1 MKCYSLMDATNAEI
15 VRYFHLICKHN
26 DNFEIISNKNI
37 DQDVANVVMGSA
49 TDIYPTRHSVI
60 NSNIHQE
67 MRYLEIGIEYGTTF
81 TNIDAIN
88 KVGVDPDPKFEGENI
103 IKKTS
108 DEFFETNDDT
118 FDVIFI
124 DGMHQSEYVL
134 MDFNNS
140 IGCLNDDGIIF
151 IDDIL
156 PICEK
161 EQLKVPKNP
170 KYENGIMKYSEP
182 WTGDVWKFIYHLLT
196 RYSDK
201 IDIVVYS
208 HRNYRG
214 VARLTFSE
222 VFTVPAEEL
231 SIIESYTYETD
242 FGAYKNLL
250 F

>member
-1 MKCYSLMDATNAEI
+1 VPVPLAYS
-15 VRYFHLICKHN
+15 Y
-26 DNFEIISNKNI
+26 S
-37 DQDVANVVMGSA
+37 
-49 TDIYPTRHSVI
+49 TRHGII
-60 NSNIHQE
+60 NHKVSPE
-67 MRYLEIGIEYGTTF
+67 TRYLEIGVEYGTTF
-81 TNIDAIN
+81 DNIDTEN
-88 KVGVDPDPKFEGENI
+88 KVGVDPDPKVDGENI

-134 MDFNNS
+134 RDFNNS
-140 IGCLNDDGIIF
+140 IRCLNDDGIIF

-156 PICEK
+156 PICEE
-161 EQLKVPKNP
+161 EQLKIPTNP
-170 KYENGIMKYSEP
+170 KYENGIMKYSQP

-196 RYSDK
+196 CYSDK
-201 IDIVVYS
+201 IHIVTYS

-222 VFTVPAEEL
+222 VFTVPDEEL